1 MTSVFLGLAVGYYT
15 STFGVYVPNYLKL
28 QEGNLKEH
36 LPSPE
41 KKKKWHPKRKT
52 KMVSVYKELIIS
64 LGLD

>member
-41 KKKKWHPKRKT
+41 KKNGTPKGKLRWLASIK
-52 KMVSVYKELIIS
+52 S
-64 LGLD
+64 